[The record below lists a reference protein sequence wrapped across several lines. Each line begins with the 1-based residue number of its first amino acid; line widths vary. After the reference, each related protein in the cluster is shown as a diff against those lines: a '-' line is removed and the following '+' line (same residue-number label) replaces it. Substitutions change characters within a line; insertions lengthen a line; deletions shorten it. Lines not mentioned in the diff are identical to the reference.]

1 MDRRSPEALWAV
13 LDAVHESCGYVD
25 FLTRVVR
32 AVTESLPCDRST
44 LYVMSERRGVFMPVA
59 DHGTPPEVVRAFVAR
74 GYEPSTF
81 PGESELRAGRLLL
94 AADGQPPASLQVLLE
109 QARLHALALVPLG
122 YQGEAV
128 GVLSCGIERPPGFG
142 AAHVQVLTD
151 VAPHLGM
158 LIRSVRIE
166 HEQAGLATRRTRLAS
181 LASEML
187 TASAPD
193 VMATRLCAAS
203 RSIFRASRADLL
215 MLEDEVLV
223 PGGIDAE
230 PPLPLPPS
238 LPLAASPIL
247 RESLRERRVLV
258 VNDFPAS
265 RWAASPRAREL
276 AIAALLVIPLADVEG
291 ELGLI
296 VVGDTTDRF
305 RFRPRDEEDAHLLAA
320 IATETI
326 RKGMLVE
333 SLRRASEAKS
343 EFLASVS
350 HDLRTPLNVILSY
363 TDLLADE
370 TFGPVTRD
378 QGDTLARIRR
388 TGTAQLALIDDLLD
402 LSRIEQGKLACRLHP
417 VHVGELVGSLRE
429 MMDALLRDRPI
440 AFEVDVAPDAVA
452 CTDPERLHQ
461 VLVNLL
467 ANAAKFTR
475 EGRVRLSA
483 LRESGLVEIRV
494 ADTGGGMDGTM
505 ARQAIEP
512 FVRGSEA
519 GAGTGLGLAIVS
531 SLLRMLG
538 GRMHIDSAL
547 GVGTTVCVQL
557 PADA

>member
-1 MDRRSPEALWAV
+1 MDRRSPDALWAV
-13 LDAVHESCGYVD
+13 LDAVHEAHGHAD
-25 FLTRVVR
+25 FLSRLVR
-32 AVTESLPCDRST
+32 AVTEVLPCDRAA
-44 LYVMSERRGVFMPVA
+44 LYVMSERRGAFMPAA
-59 DHGTPPEVVRAFVAR
+59 DHGTPPDVVRAFGSR

-81 PGESELRAGRLLL
+81 PGEPELRAGRPLLVV
-94 AADGQPPASLQVLLE
+94 DGQAPASLQDLLH

-122 YQGEAV
+122 SHGQPV
-128 GVLSCGIERPPGFG
+128 GVLSCGVERPPGFG
-142 AAHVQVLTD
+142 ATQLQVLAD

-166 HEQAGLATRRTRLAS
+166 HEQARLATRRTRLAS

-215 MLEDEVLV
+215 MLEDELLV
-223 PGGIDAE
+223 PSGIDSD
-230 PPLPLPPS
+230 PPLPLPPT

-247 RESLRERRVLV
+247 HASLRERRVLV
-258 VNDFPAS
+258 VNDFPSS

-276 AIAALLVIPLADVEG
+276 GIAALLAIPLSDLEG

-296 VVGDTTDRF
+296 VVADTADRF
-305 RFRPRDEEDAHLLAA
+305 RFGPRDEEDAHLLAA

-350 HDLRTPLNVILSY
+350 HDLRTPLNVILGY

-378 QGDTLARIRR
+378 QSDTLARIRR
-388 TGTAQLALIDDLLD
+388 TGNAQLALIDDLLD
-402 LSRIEQGKLACRLHP
+402 LSRIEQGKLTCQLHP
-417 VHVGELVGSLRE
+417 VHVGELVGSLQE

-483 LRESGLVEIRV
+483 LRESDLVEIRV
-494 ADTGGGMDGTM
+494 ADTGGGMDRAM
-505 ARQAIEP
+505 ARQAVEP

-538 GRMHIDSAL
+538 GRMHIDSAV